1 MPTTVLLRDEMGRP
15 WRITLSGRT
24 VITGEGSS
32 QVIQELDTVAEAE
45 RHFEWVLGRRRR
57 DRYTLVEVKEI
68 DDGDPLLKADA
79 LGDRAKWDAERRR
92 LEITFKDT
100 ADRSFC
106 AAVVDR
112 VVELQPRVL
121 HLLCDPQSPGETF
134 ADALL
139 SATLD
144 SVEGLI
150 LDTYWQ
156 TIARQR
162 RNYFG
167 DLAELFEAMPNLQR
181 AYITGAI
188 KASPFAHSRLR
199 ELYLLG
205 DPIPDISVMALAD
218 SQLPALEVLGLGLAA
233 DTEPAEGMSL
243 QVALTGLAAPKLRE
257 VLVDGLGGIV
267 EYLGA
272 GGIPAS
278 LRDGGVLA
286 LGGEIEDEDALLEA
300 LRMHK
305 GALSGL
311 SKLALPLGEA
321 VSIVGDAEARKLV
334 PAVCD
339 SDELGRSMVPD
350 IYLEW

>member
-1 MPTTVLLRDEMGRP
+1 MGRP

-32 QVIQELDTVAEAE
+32 QVVQELDTIEEAE
-45 RHFEWVLGRRRR
+45 RHFEWVLQRRRR

-68 DDGDPLLKADA
+68 DAGDPLLKADA
-79 LGDRAKWDAERRR
+79 LGDRAKWDADRGR

-100 ADRSFC
+100 ADRNYC
-106 AAVVDR
+106 AAVIER

-144 SVEGLI
+144 SVEVLI

-167 DLAELFEAMPNLQR
+167 DLAELFEAMPRLQK
-181 AYITGAI
+181 AFITGAI

-205 DPIPDISVMALAD
+205 DPIPDVSVAALAD
-218 SQLPALEVLGLGLAA
+218 SQLPSLEVLGLTLAA
-233 DTEPAEGMSL
+233 DTGPVEAEPLKA
-243 QVALTGLAAPKLRE
+243 ALAGLVAPKLRE
-257 VLVDGLGGIV
+257 VVVDGLEGIV
-267 EYLGA
+267 AFLGA
-272 GGIPAS
+272 GALPPTLS
-278 LRDGGVLA
+278 DGGVLI
-286 LGGEIEDEDALLEA
+286 LGGEIEDEDALLAA
-300 LRMHK
+300 LRVHK
-305 GALSGL
+305 DALSGL
-311 SKLALPLGEA
+311 SKLALPLGDA
-321 VSIVGDAEARKLV
+321 VSIDGDTAARALV
-334 PAVCD
+334 PGVVD
-339 SDELGRSMVPD
+339 TDEMNRSMLPD